1 MHHCIR
7 MYFVMKAPS
16 ANIYIVLNVYV
27 FTPLSEET
35 IDYKTLLPPH
45 YGPGVKEVGSR
56 KMYIKN
62 SPLSLFYN
70 DEEVISKT

>member
-1 MHHCIR
+1 M
-7 MYFVMKAPS
+7 S
-16 ANIYIVLNVYV
+16 NVYV

-45 YGPGVKEVGSR
+45 YGRGEKEVGSR

-70 DEEVISKT
+70 DEEVSEPGCAGLGWLLYSTLNCK